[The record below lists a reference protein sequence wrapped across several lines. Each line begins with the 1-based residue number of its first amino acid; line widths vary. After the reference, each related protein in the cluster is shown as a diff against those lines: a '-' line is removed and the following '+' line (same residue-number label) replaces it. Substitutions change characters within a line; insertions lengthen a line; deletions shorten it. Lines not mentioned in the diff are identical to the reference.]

1 MKKSILSVILIAS
14 GLLSGCSSEESVSR
28 PEIIGQT
35 GTLTFSFPAPRRS
48 VTYADGTP
56 DDSGPLA
63 ATEDEAEIN
72 DVSIYMFE
80 DETGGLLVA
89 KKTASGD
96 EITGRS
102 VTFDVNDFIT
112 NGANY
117 VFYAVANVSANITDD
132 FVVGSTTL
140 NYFTSAVATAT
151 GTDPNQG
158 RNMLMAGFVSI
169 GNLSAQTDPVQT
181 INLRHRVARFDI
193 DNLTADDDPAN
204 DNMEPGSGGN
214 VAETFFEITKI
225 HVKNTLSSGY
235 LTEENNGQ
243 ERPDPAAKVSLTGDD
258 AIVVSG
264 LDNINNGLVK
274 SAFYLWPGEL

>member
-1 MKKSILSVILIAS
+1 MKKAIISIILLAS
-14 GLLSGCSSEESVSR
+14 GLLSGCSSEEAVSR
-28 PEIIGQT
+28 PETIGQT

-48 VTYADGTP
+48 VTYAP
-56 DDSGPLA
+56 DDPDLV
-63 ATEDEAEIN
+63 ATEDEAAIN
-72 DVSIYMFE
+72 DVTVYMFE
-80 DETGGLLVA
+80 DSDAGLLAA

-117 VFYAVANVSANITDD
+117 VFYAVANVSDNITDD

-151 GTDPNQG
+151 GTAPIQG

-193 DNLTADDDPAN
+193 DNLTSDDDPDN
-204 DNMEPGSGGN
+204 NNMEVGDGGN
-214 VAETFFEITKI
+214 PAETFFEITKI
-225 HVKNTLSSGY
+225 HIINTLSSGY
-235 LTEENNGQ
+235 LTEEYSGQ
-243 ERPDPAAKVSLTGDD
+243 TSRPDPAAKVSLTGDD